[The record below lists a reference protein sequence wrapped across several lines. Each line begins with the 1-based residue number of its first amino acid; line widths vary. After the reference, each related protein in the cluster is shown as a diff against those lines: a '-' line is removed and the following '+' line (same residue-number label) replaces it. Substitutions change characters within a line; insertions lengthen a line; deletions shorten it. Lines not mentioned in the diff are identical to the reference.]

1 MLQSGLRETTSTR
14 GKSFPARSRMVGSV
28 NGKFII
34 VPGIVILFLR
44 LLVRASYHFSLPARF
59 PRGLWHCRS
68 RHLFWLQKVTIFES
82 ISGTT
87 ETPPPARHS
96 LRFAHLADWYLS
108 ALRNRG

>member
-1 MLQSGLRETTSTR
+1 MLQSGFRETISTL
-14 GKSFPARSRMVGSV
+14 GKSLPARSRIVGSV

-34 VPGIVILFLR
+34 VPGVVIRFHR
-44 LLVRASYHFSLPARF
+44 LLVAASYHFSLPAQF
-59 PRGLWHCRS
+59 PGGPRRRLS
-68 RHLFWLQKVTIFES
+68 RQLFWLQKVTIFES

-87 ETPPPARHS
+87 EPPSPARHS

>member
-34 VPGIVILFLR
+34 VPGVVIRFHR
-44 LLVRASYHFSLPARF
+44 LLVGESYHFSLPAQF
-59 PRGLWHCRS
+59 PGGPRRRLS
-68 RHLFWLQKVTIFES
+68 RQLFWLQKVTIFES

-87 ETPPPARHS
+87 ETPSPARHS